1 MKEQARYPRRAS
13 DPSPCPVNNISFKCY
28 YIHESYSLAE
38 ETFNITCPLIPA
50 FDCLNQSD
58 ILGPDRIRVEDL
70 LALLFEEERR
80 RDGDGPFWRGGRGDR
95 GRGKCEEGGEKHV
108 EAAALF
114 LVPEGMD
121 RQRWRC
127 VRPGFRFPQTIG
139 LVYSQND
146 SRRCYL
152 LEHDLLEPGLSGPR

>member
-1 MKEQARYPRRAS
+1 MKEQARYPRHAS

-28 YIHESYSLAE
+28 YIHKSYSLAE

-58 ILGPDRIRVEDL
+58 ILGPDRIRVEDM

-121 RQRWRC
+121 RQGGDVC
-127 VRPGFRFPQTIG
+127 SLASDF
-139 LVYSQND
+139 
-146 SRRCYL
+146 
-152 LEHDLLEPGLSGPR
+152 H